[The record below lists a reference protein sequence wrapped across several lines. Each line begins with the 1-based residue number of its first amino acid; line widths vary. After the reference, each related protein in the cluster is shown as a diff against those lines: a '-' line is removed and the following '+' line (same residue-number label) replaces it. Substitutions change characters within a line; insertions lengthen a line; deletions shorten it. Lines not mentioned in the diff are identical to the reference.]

1 MAKVALIETT
11 PTSTN
16 FDKYFTFEFDRFAL
30 CSDSSKRKILKKDVD
45 IEIEIDAYDWLILV
59 GSEPFKNF
67 TRKTSITEYNGKIVD
82 DKFLALINPAMIKFR
97 PEAKKSFEEA
107 VESITGYVS
116 GELQQVSLGEDK
128 CYGIQDTEKLKEFL
142 GKALKAPG
150 DFIALDSE
158 TSALYCRDGYM
169 LGFSM
174 SYEPEH
180 GAYVDTECIDEE
192 CEQLMQ
198 ELFNK
203 KRVVFHNAK
212 FDLQWFMYHFN
223 FEFPHF
229 EDTMLMHYM
238 FDENPGTH
246 GLKQLAIKHT
256 EYGDYEA
263 ELENWIADYRKRT
276 GILKES
282 FSWDLVPFE
291 VMKNYAAMDSVVTY
305 LLFEKFEAALTKN
318 EKLYWVYKNILIEGC
333 RFLCSV
339 EGNGVPFDMT
349 RLEFGQK
356 RMQEDIDAAVT
367 ELKSF
372 PEVQQFIRD
381 KGEFNPNSTLQL
393 RTLLFDYIGL
403 EPTGKKT
410 GTGADSTDAEVL
422 GKLAEK
428 HPVPKH
434 ILEIRQKV
442 KIKTTYLDKII
453 PAMDRDGRLR
463 TNFNLHGTT
472 SGRLSSSGKLNMQQL
487 PRDNPTVKGCIKAKA
502 GNKIVAMDLTTAEV
516 YCAAV
521 LAQDKALQKVFQDG
535 GNFHSTIA
543 KQVFRLPCEVDE
555 VAEHY
560 SAERQQ
566 AKAVTFGIM
575 YGAGPAK
582 ISEQVTKDSGKYF
595 SPTEAKQT
603 IDDYFAAFPKLRQ
616 WLNTTQQFIQANG
629 FIYSYFGRKR
639 RLPNVFSQDKGI
651 ASHEVRSGVNSLV
664 QSVAS
669 DVNLLGAIDMQKYI
683 QKTGMKSKIFALVH
697 DSILAEVPEE
707 EIELYSQKLAEF
719 VQMDRGLSI
728 PGTPIGCDFEVGEDY
743 SMGKFEKLY
752 DLTRQETNIHSHT

>member
-11 PTSTN
+11 PSSTN
-16 FDKYFTFEFDRFAL
+16 FDRYFEFEFERFAL

-45 IEIEIDAYDWLILV
+45 IEIDVDAYDWLILV

-67 TRKTSITEYNGKIVD
+67 TRKTSITEYNGKIID

-116 GELQQVSLGEDK
+116 GDLQQVSLGEDK
-128 CYGIQDTEKLKEFL
+128 CYGITDSRDLYIFL
-142 GKALKAPG
+142 DKALDSDY

-180 GAYVDTECIDEE
+180 GVYVDCDCIDEKAE
-192 CEQLMQ
+192 KLMQ
-198 ELFNK
+198 QLFDK

-212 FDLQWFMYHFN
+212 FDLQWFIYHFN
-223 FEFPHF
+223 FKFPRF

-246 GLKQLAIKHT
+246 GLKTLAIKHT

-263 ELENWIADYRKRT
+263 ELDNWVTDYRKRT
-276 GILKES
+276 GILKAS
-282 FSWDLVPFE
+282 FSYDLIPFD
-291 VMKNYAAMDSVVTY
+291 VMKNYAAMDAVVTF
-305 LLFEKFEAALTKN
+305 LLFQKFETAILKN
-318 EKLYWVYKNILIEGC
+318 EKLYWVYKNLLIEGC
-333 RFLCSV
+333 RFLSQV
-339 EGNGVPFDMT
+339 ESNGVPFDAV
-349 RLEFGQK
+349 RLQFGQK
-356 RMQEDIDAAVT
+356 RMQEDIDAAV
-367 ELKSF
+367 EKLNSY
-372 PEVQQFIRD
+372 PEVRQFIKD
-381 KGEFNPNSTLQL
+381 KGGFNPNSTVQL
-393 RTLLFDYIGL
+393 RSLLFDYVGL
-403 EPTGKKT
+403 APTGKKT
-410 GTGADSTDAEVL
+410 GTGADSTDAESL
-422 GKLAEK
+422 QKLASK
-428 HPVPKH
+428 HPIPEL
-434 ILEIRQKV
+434 ILEVRQKV

-453 PAMDRDGRLR
+453 PALDMDGRLR

-521 LAQDKALQKVFQDG
+521 LADDKNLMKVFSDG

-543 KQVFRLPCEVDE
+543 KQVFKLPGEVED

-560 SAERQQ
+560 TAERQQ

-595 SPTEAKQT
+595 SPAEAKHT
-603 IDDYFAAFPKLRQ
+603 IDDYFEAFPKLKG
-616 WLNTTQQFIQANG
+616 WLNNTQKFIQANG
-629 FIYSYFGRKR
+629 FIYSHFGRKR

-651 ASHEVRSGVNSLV
+651 ASHEVRSGVNALV

-669 DVNLLGAIDMQKYI
+669 DVNLLGAIEMQKYI
-683 QKTGMKSKIFALVH
+683 VKTGMKAKIFALVH
-697 DSILAEVPEE
+697 DSVLAEVPED
-707 EIELYSQKLAEF
+707 EIELYSAKLLEF
-719 VQMDRGLSI
+719 IQRDRGLSV
-728 PGTPIGCDFEVGEDY
+728 PGTPIGCDFDVADDY
-743 SMGKFEKLY
+743 SLGKFEKLY
-752 DLTRQETNIHSHT
+752 DLS